1 MIYLTATG
9 QPPGDNSTVHIY
21 TQKIHTTTQNKNTYN
36 NTKQKIHTTT
46 QKLGMQA
53 VPRLCWFYP
62 GICLKTEEKA
72 RKTLS
77 QGSHI
82 CIFTMITISLFI
94 FSNSTN
100 RLVFLSVTALSLCE
114 VGTEVLYII
123 QTNKAGFSP
132 GRPGFIPIPFHVRFV
147 VQMWYWNRLSPQSL
161 QFSLASNVTL
171 MLHTTI
177 HMLPLKKEERGNLEN
192 FQKAKHF

>member
-1 MIYLTATG
+1 
-9 QPPGDNSTVHIY
+9 
-21 TQKIHTTTQNKNTYN
+21 
-36 NTKQKIHTTT
+36 
-46 QKLGMQA
+46 MQA

-123 QTNKAGFSP
+123 
-132 GRPGFIPIPFHVRFV
+132 
-147 VQMWYWNRLSPQSL
+147 
-161 QFSLASNVTL
+161 
-171 MLHTTI
+171 
-177 HMLPLKKEERGNLEN
+177 
-192 FQKAKHF
+192 